1 MLLLL
6 LCSPWRIRK
15 PLPRLRLCIRSST
28 HRKLRAAVVLP
39 TKVVVVAPTMVDTTL
54 QVERTTPNIHEQSRL
69 HLYVWQG
76 AAGTSAVMT
85 HDCVRAASSGA
96 TVGVALGILPPG
108 RTPQPTNKSTGRES
122 ATWPASCLPPP
133 RVVCPQEAAAHSR
146 LYKAAA
152 ATAATATQPHLA
164 MAMRQVRTNH
174 DTTRR
179 IRHLS
184 SLTTRGM
191 AVGAR
196 QATLVAARTARGTVG
211 DQTAIVAVA
220 GIVNVT
226 GVGRLATPPVA
237 MHVVTRCDARVR
249 SSLGGGLHPSSQRPC
264 TDVGGCVYRSSA
276 AGVLVRRH
284 NSHRVPV
291 PVRSER

>member
-28 HRKLRAAVVLP
+28 HRKLRTVVVLP

-54 QVERTTPNIHEQSRL
+54 QVARTTPNIHEQSRL
-69 HLYVWQG
+69 HL
-76 AAGTSAVMT
+76 
-85 HDCVRAASSGA
+85 GA

-133 RVVCPQEAAAHSR
+133 RVVCPQEVAAHSR

-152 ATAATATQPHLA
+152 VTAAMATQPHLA
-164 MAMRQVRTNH
+164 MAMRQVRTTY
-174 DTTRR
+174 DTTRL

-237 MHVVTRCDARVR
+237 MHVVTR
-249 SSLGGGLHPSSQRPC
+249 
-264 TDVGGCVYRSSA
+264 SSA